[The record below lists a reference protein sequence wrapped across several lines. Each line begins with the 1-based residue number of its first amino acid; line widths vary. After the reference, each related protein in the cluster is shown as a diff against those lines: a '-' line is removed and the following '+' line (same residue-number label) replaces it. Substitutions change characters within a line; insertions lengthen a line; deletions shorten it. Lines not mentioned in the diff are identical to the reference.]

1 MHQRH
6 RLHGHTIGR
15 VSRLRAA
22 DVPGNLS
29 NTNGMGMGQVIVDLG
44 PVVKTKTGTLFY
56 PFTTTLI
63 EIILNREPM
72 PLDKVSDVCWILPE
86 T

>member
-1 MHQRH
+1 
-6 RLHGHTIGR
+6 
-15 VSRLRAA
+15 
-22 DVPGNLS
+22 
-29 NTNGMGMGQVIVDLG
+29 MGMGQVIVDLG